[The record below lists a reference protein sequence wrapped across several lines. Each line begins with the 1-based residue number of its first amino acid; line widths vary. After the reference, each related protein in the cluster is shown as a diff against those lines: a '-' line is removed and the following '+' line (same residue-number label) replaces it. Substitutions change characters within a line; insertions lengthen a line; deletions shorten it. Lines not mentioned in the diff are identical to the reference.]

1 MKSYQ
6 ITGKSISE
14 VNIPQV
20 LDDIYSDTIE
30 TPKEENNCEINI
42 SKLTLKKSLS
52 KSNTFEN
59 YINDNIMYNNNIY
72 IKNENSNSPNKE
84 EMKKSR
90 TFNDIDAFQNVKY
103 NFHFNNG
110 QNYLETVLETLN
122 EVSNSK
128 IDISGINEDKN
139 KDKNNIPI
147 YMNEKKN
154 KIELKINDVDIHEN
168 KIKFQESEN
177 NGSSWLATLSGT
189 NTKKNVFP
197 FK

>member
-20 LDDIYSDTIE
+20 LDDIYSDSIE

-72 IKNENSNSPNKE
+72 IKNENSNSPNP
-84 EMKKSR
+84 
-90 TFNDIDAFQNVKY
+90 
-103 NFHFNNG
+103 
-110 QNYLETVLETLN
+110 
-122 EVSNSK
+122 
-128 IDISGINEDKN
+128 
-139 KDKNNIPI
+139 PI
-147 YMNEKKN
+147 
-154 KIELKINDVDIHEN
+154 
-168 KIKFQESEN
+168 
-177 NGSSWLATLSGT
+177 T
-189 NTKKNVFP
+189 
-197 FK
+197 

>member
-20 LDDIYSDTIE
+20 LDDIYSDSIE

-128 IDISGINEDKN
+128 IDLSTFIKPLPKKLLGINPFGASIASMYFVSSESFK
-139 KDKNNIPI
+139 
-147 YMNEKKN
+147 
-154 KIELKINDVDIHEN
+154 V
-168 KIKFQESEN
+168 IKFNPQ
-177 NGSSWLATLSGT
+177 
-189 NTKKNVFP
+189 FYP
-197 FK
+197 IMF

>member
-20 LDDIYSDTIE
+20 LDDIYSDSIE

-139 KDKNNIPI
+139 KDK
-147 YMNEKKN
+147 KN

>member
-1 MKSYQ
+1 
-6 ITGKSISE
+6 
-14 VNIPQV
+14 
-20 LDDIYSDTIE
+20 
-30 TPKEENNCEINI
+30 
-42 SKLTLKKSLS
+42 
-52 KSNTFEN
+52 
-59 YINDNIMYNNNIY
+59 MYNNNIY

-154 KIELKINDVDIHEN
+154 KIELKIIDVDLHEN
-168 KIKFQESEN
+168 KIKFQESEILL
-177 NGSSWLATLSGT
+177 GR
-189 NTKKNVFP
+189 VH
-197 FK
+197 